1 MKPVTG
7 DHRNI
12 SALNESAPPQRS
24 KIKFK
29 ISSVL
34 PFFRLHI
41 SFTYIHTARRAKD
54 RAARGRF
61 PLP

>member
-12 SALNESAPPQRS
+12 SALNESAPPRS
-24 KIKFK
+24 KIRFT
-29 ISSVL
+29 ILSVL
-34 PFFRLHI
+34 PFFRLFI

-54 RAARGRF
+54 RAAGGRF
-61 PLP
+61 LQP